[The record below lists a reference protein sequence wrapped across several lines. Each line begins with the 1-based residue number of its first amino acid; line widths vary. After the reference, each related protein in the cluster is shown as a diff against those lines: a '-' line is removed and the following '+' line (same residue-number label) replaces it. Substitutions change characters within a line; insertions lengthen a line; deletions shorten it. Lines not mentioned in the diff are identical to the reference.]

1 MAVDLEDDELEL
13 DEQGNPKPKP
23 QAPPP
28 QAIGTPIQ
36 PTTGVSGSPAPGKFQ
51 DVSPIMPKPQPWEA
65 PESRAIS
72 PISPDAAP
80 QAAPAGAGS
89 LGAPINP
96 YVPAPRPAAERAA
109 HLAANPPEYH
119 GFNKFLDIL
128 GRVTGPGRAIESLGG
143 YGTLG
148 YDTKLG
154 RADTQAQAEERQIE
168 GGEKERQA
176 KATLEETQ
184 ARTGKEEQQTEA
196 SKSGMEN
203 VMITLPGGQMMSVP
217 KSQLGPDVRAMI
229 TEQGAGQRT
238 AATNTSK
245 EGIAAAGNESKEAIA
260 GAKPQPH
267 VITMQNGKPHV
278 MERNPQTKEYSID
291 RGEAPPN
298 YAATGPQTHT
308 VELLGQDNVMHRFQ
322 YNAQTQQF
330 DKDMGPAPTGQA
342 AHQIF
347 QAGAIEN
354 LVPQII
360 QDINDNREVLGKLSS
375 YYKAW
380 LAGTPISDPKAAK
393 MMGELMSLA
402 AMQPALHAFRSTNA
416 MEGFENMI
424 GGLAKDPDAT
434 IATINGLMKTPQ
446 AFTSMP
452 QGGPHGGGGAEGGEQ
467 HDEGTIRTN
476 KRTGEVQTWTKGKW
490 QQTTAPR
497 Q

>member
-1 MAVDLEDDELEL
+1 MAYEDDDEEL

-23 QAPPP
+23 QAPP

-36 PTTGVSGSPAPGKFQ
+36 PTTGVGGPAPTPGKFQ
-51 DVSPIMPKPQPWEA
+51 DVSPIMPQKQA
-65 PESRAIS
+65 PTPAIS
-72 PISPDAAP
+72 PTSPDAAP
-80 QAAPAGAGS
+80 QAPAGAGS
-89 LGAPINP
+89 IGSPISP
-96 YVPAPRPAAERAA
+96 YVPAPRPAADRAA
-109 HLAANPPEYH
+109 SLAANPPEYH
-119 GFNKFLDIL
+119 GFNKFLDTL
-128 GRVTGPGRAIESLGG
+128 GRVTNVGRAVETLGG

-148 YDTKLG
+148 YGSRLD

-168 GGEKERQA
+168 GGERERQA

-196 SKSGMEN
+196 SKAGMTN
-203 VMITLPGGQMMSVP
+203 VMITLPDGRQVSVP
-217 KSQLGPDVRAMI
+217 QAQLGPDIRAMI

-238 AATNTSK
+238 AATNTSH
-245 EGIAAAGNESKEAIA
+245 EGIADAGNESRETIA

-267 VITMQNGKPHV
+267 IITMQNGKPHV

-375 YYKAW
+375 YYKEW

-416 MEGFENMI
+416 MQGFENMI

-446 AFTSMP
+446 AFTNLP
-452 QGGPHGGGGAEGGEQ
+452 QGGPHAGGAGGGGEQ

-476 KRTGEVQTWTKGKW
+476 KRTGEVQTWKEGKW
-490 QQTTAPR
+490 QQTQPPR